1 MEINVQSDVGRKRNT
16 NQDYANVFENQQHI
30 TFAVLADGMGGHQA
44 GDVASQMA
52 VNNLGES
59 WSNASVD
66 SAEKSAQ
73 WLIQA
78 IQKENEKIYDQHMLQ
93 LTEDHSLVN
102 ELVKS
107 GEITREMAANH
118 PRKNVLTRSLG
129 MPGTVEV
136 DVTNHEWLPNDYL
149 LLCSDGLTNMVPE
162 TKILEILET
171 SDPLESKLSQLV
183 AQANEAGGLDN
194 ITVLVI
200 HFDEQKEENQ

>member
-78 IQKENEKIYDQHMLQ
+78 IQKENEKFMNATIETRVFRNGDNSGWC
-93 LTEDHSLVN
+93 HSF
-102 ELVKS
+102 
-107 GEITREMAANH
+107 TRFIVLAN
-118 PRKNVLTRSLG
+118 V
-129 MPGTVEV
+129 GTV
-136 DVTNHEWLPNDYL
+136 
-149 LLCSDGLTNMVPE
+149 
-162 TKILEILET
+162 
-171 SDPLESKLSQLV
+171 
-183 AQANEAGGLDN
+183 
-194 ITVLVI
+194 VLI
-200 HFDEQKEENQ
+200 

>member
-78 IQKENEKIYDQHMLQ
+78 IQKENEKIYERGQSKPEYLGMGTTVVGAILLPDSFVLANVGDSRAYLVRDQHMLQ

-107 GEITREMAANH
+107 KKCPNTFFGNAWH
-118 PRKNVLTRSLG
+118 CRSR
-129 MPGTVEV
+129 
-136 DVTNHEWLPNDYL
+136 
-149 LLCSDGLTNMVPE
+149 C
-162 TKILEILET
+162 
-171 SDPLESKLSQLV
+171 
-183 AQANEAGGLDN
+183 
-194 ITVLVI
+194 
-200 HFDEQKEENQ
+200 NQS

>member
-78 IQKENEKIYDQHMLQ
+78 IQKENGC
-93 LTEDHSLVN
+93 
-102 ELVKS
+102 KS
-107 GEITREMAANH
+107 STKKCPNTFFGNAWH
-118 PRKNVLTRSLG
+118 CRSR
-129 MPGTVEV
+129 
-136 DVTNHEWLPNDYL
+136 
-149 LLCSDGLTNMVPE
+149 C
-162 TKILEILET
+162 
-171 SDPLESKLSQLV
+171 
-183 AQANEAGGLDN
+183 
-194 ITVLVI
+194 
-200 HFDEQKEENQ
+200 NQS

>member
-78 IQKENEKIYDQHMLQ
+78 IQKENEKI
-93 LTEDHSLVN
+93 
-102 ELVKS
+102 
-107 GEITREMAANH
+107 
-118 PRKNVLTRSLG
+118 
-129 MPGTVEV
+129 
-136 DVTNHEWLPNDYL
+136 
-149 LLCSDGLTNMVPE
+149 
-162 TKILEILET
+162 
-171 SDPLESKLSQLV
+171 
-183 AQANEAGGLDN
+183 
-194 ITVLVI
+194 
-200 HFDEQKEENQ
+200 